1 MNQYYTLLI
10 GLLLTLSDC
19 RRSRPVFPDVSGY
32 ERRIDSVLDVRMPLS
47 ANAATMDAKA
57 AAIENQIKRLSRPR
71 KTQADPGILK

>member
-19 RRSRPVFPDVSGY
+19 RRSRPVFPDVSAY

-47 ANAATMDAKA
+47 ANAANMHARASGVEK
-57 AAIENQIKRLSRPR
+57 QIKRLSRPR
-71 KTQADPGILK
+71 KIQADPGILK